1 MSADAAHPLP
11 LSIYK
16 RPRRGCSG
24 GNFQLSTGLLR
35 HARPF
40 PHPPSPPR
48 QPRGGIARPPRP
60 HSPRAG
66 RAAARQLTRGSVS
79 RRALGGAGVP
89 ASSRLQ
95 AWSGGA
101 HPSLTRPAH
110 RASRVMDARALPART
125 ARAPPPNTARQ
136 LTRGSRGWQARAARQ
151 RLARSTS
158 RRRTAA
164 LPLHTRRAGRAQ
176 RARCRRAAAEPV
188 GAPQG
193 AADTRTPQQCSY
205 GIWRGVVG
213 SGGRPA
219 VTGGHV
225 GWRVGRQP
233 CRDVG
238 AASPGAPDQRTMLS
252 CMLWRGV
259 CGPWVVRGAH
269 LEGAFGSVRSLD
281 KFVCSKRSS

>member
-1 MSADAAHPLP
+1 MSADAAHPRP
-11 LSIYK
+11 LSLYK
-16 RPRRGCSG
+16 RPGRGRSG
-24 GNFQLSTGLLR
+24 GNFSVSTGLLR
-35 HARPF
+35 HAHPF

-48 QPRGGIARPPRP
+48 QPRGGITRPPHP
-60 HSPRAG
+60 HSPRSPPKI
-66 RAAARQLTRGSVS
+66 ARRRTRGSVS

-125 ARAPPPNTARQ
+125 ARAPAPKAADN
-136 LTRGSRGWQARAARQ
+136 SRAARAAG
-151 RLARSTS
+151 RLARLANGWQG
-158 RRRTAA
+158 RLPGAA
-164 LPLHTRRAGRAQ
+164 PPLYLFTPGALA
-176 RARCRRAAAEPV
+176 ARSERAAAEPPPSRWERHRV
-188 GAPQG
+188 RR
-193 AADTRTPQQCSY
+193 TRARRVL
-205 GIWRGVVG
+205 IWRLAGRRGVRG
-213 SGGRPA
+213 PA

-269 LEGAFGSVRSLD
+269 LEGAFGPVRSLD